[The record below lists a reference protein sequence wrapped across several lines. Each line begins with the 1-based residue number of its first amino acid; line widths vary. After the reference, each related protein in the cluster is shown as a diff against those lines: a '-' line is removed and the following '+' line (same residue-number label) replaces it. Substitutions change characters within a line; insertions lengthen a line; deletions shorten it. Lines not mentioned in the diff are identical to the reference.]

1 MSKPDDVRSAAES
14 QLGSPY
20 VYGTWGQ
27 LCTPALR
34 KKYVGY
40 NPSQKKKT
48 YNRCQVLRAKDPKPS
63 CYGCKFQGDLA
74 FDCRGFTWWLL
85 QQAGITISGQSV
97 ATQWSTAANWAE
109 RGDATAMP
117 DLVCCVFIREKD
129 GKWSHTGMHVG
140 GGEIIHCSGEVKRDR
155 IGGKRAW
162 SHYAIPAGLYTTAEI
177 EKAHKERGLFMRT
190 LKKGSQGED
199 VRALQ
204 EMLTAMGYDVGAKNG
219 KADGIFGPKTETAV
233 KAFQSRNGL
242 AATGIADPETLDAI
256 AARAADPDVPELPED
271 DDEHETPSAII
282 PLTYA
287 EAIAIRDSLKKALS
301 IIELALQ

>member
-1 MSKPDDVRSAAES
+1 MSTPDTIRADAEA
-14 QLGSPY
+14 QLGAPY
-20 VYGTWGQ
+20 IYGTWGKAV
-27 LCTPALR
+27 CSVSLR
-34 KKYVGY
+34 KRYAGY
-40 NPSQKKKT
+40 SPSQAAITYKRCQAISTDGKKT
-48 YNRCQVLRAKDPKPS
+48 CAT
-63 CYGCKFQGDLA
+63 CKYQGRLA
-74 FDCRGFTWWLL
+74 FDCRGFTHWLL
-85 QQAGITISGQSV
+85 ERVGISISGQAV
-97 ATQWSTAANWAE
+97 GTQWSGKGNWAE
-109 RGDATAMP
+109 KGDIAAMP
-117 DLVCCVFIREKD
+117 DLVCCVFIREKS
-129 GKWSHTGMHVG
+129 GKWSHTGMHLG
-140 GGEIIHCSGEVKRDR
+140 GGRIIHCSGEVKTDQL
-155 IGGKRAW
+155 GSGRAW
-162 SHYAIPAGLYTTAEI
+162 THYAIPAGLYTAAEI
-177 EKAHKERGLFMRT
+177 EKAHKERGIFMRT

-204 EMLTAMGYDVGAKNG
+204 EMLTSMGYDVGAKNG